1 MLTTGMMIL
10 PLYLGTATAAVVVIA
25 GIGIVVIAAAAF
37 GGCGAIA
44 RGMIRRR

>member
-1 MLTTGMMIL
+1 MMIL
-10 PLYLGTATAAVVVIA
+10 PLYLGTATTAVVVIA
-25 GIGIVVIAAAAF
+25 GIVVIAAAAF

>member
-1 MLTTGMMIL
+1 MLTTRMIL
-10 PLYLGTATAAVVVIA
+10 PLCLGTATTAVVVIA
-25 GIGIVVIAAAAF
+25 GIVVIAAAAF